1 MDTRATVTKAR
12 GVVRTRI
19 ELPTNAENVYLGV
32 ADGVVNLRKLRAV
45 LVGSST
51 PSVTIQLFHGPN
63 RDGTG
68 ATAILASPT
77 AITSTTTGSTIL
89 AAAMASVTI
98 PNDDWVWLT
107 TTAQSGTVAELGLTL
122 FHRGNL

>member
-19 ELPTNAENVYLGV
+19 ELPTNAEDVYLGV
-32 ADGVVNLRKLRAV
+32 ANGPVSLRLLRAV

-68 ATAILASPT
+68 ATAILSAPT
-77 AITSTTTGSTIL
+77 AITSTTTGATIL
-89 AAAMASVTI
+89 AAAMAVTAI
-98 PNDDWVWLT
+98 PDGNFVWLT
-107 TTAQSGTVAELGLTL
+107 TTAKGGTVQELGLTL
-122 FHRGNL
+122 FHNGIL